1 MSEKVG
7 HQNKTFVMS
16 PKNETANEYFRGG
29 ENMITPG
36 CGGLREEVERAP
48 SQSTDTEDSRG
59 KKASHPRRGYSVN
72 TGGVGRA
79 RPDYTKDIRAT
90 SK

>member
-36 CGGLREEVERAP
+36 FGGLKEEVERQP
-48 SQSTDTEDSRG
+48 SQSIDTEDSVEE
-59 KKASHPRRGYSVN
+59 KKQAIPE
-72 TGGVGRA
+72 GGTV
-79 RPDYTKDIRAT
+79 
-90 SK
+90 